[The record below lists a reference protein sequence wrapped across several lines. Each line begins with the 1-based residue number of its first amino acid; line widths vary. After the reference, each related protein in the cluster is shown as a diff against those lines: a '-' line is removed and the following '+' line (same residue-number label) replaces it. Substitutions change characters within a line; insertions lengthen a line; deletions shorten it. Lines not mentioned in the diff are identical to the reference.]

1 MKTTV
6 KESCIVRP
14 AEDTPKQRLWLS
26 NLDQLFVNFP
36 HVSLLHPYNPDG
48 SHNFFDARVMKQSL
62 AKTLVAFFPVA
73 GRLAQDETGRFEIDC
88 SGQGVL
94 FAEAEIDASM
104 SELGDFSSPQLLRQ
118 FFPEIDYS
126 RGVSSLPLLLIQVTR
141 FRCGG
146 VCLGVAGHHTLSDGG
161 GLGTFVITWCNLARG
176 FPADKNP
183 TPFLDRTI
191 LRSRTPP
198 SPLFQHT
205 GYESSPAALP
215 PLFLTPTEILDIR
228 IQQIKQLKGKAI
240 SYSTYEVMAAHIWR
254 CVTVARRLADQRKPI
269 TLHISVDGRQRF
281 NPPLPPGYFGNCVF
295 HAKAVASPAE
305 LASESLEKTAERI
318 RRAIGRIDDGYMRSV
333 IDYLDRPGDETSKF
347 RIPGNTGSPDL
358 KIISWTRMSFLPK
371 DFGWGDPMFTR
382 SANPWEGKCHI
393 LPRSGDDDENVPLAV
408 CLEPDAMERFKGLF
422 TSFTLPPQWRL
433 SPL

>member
-1 MKTTV
+1 MNVTV
-6 KESCIVRP
+6 KETWIVRP
-14 AEDTPKQRLWLS
+14 AGETPNRRFWLS
-26 NLDQLFVNFP
+26 NMDQMYVKIGHIPF
-36 HVSLLHPYNPDG
+36 LLPYKHDG
-48 SHNFFDARVMKQSL
+48 SSNFFDVGVMKDSL
-62 AKTLVAFFPVA
+62 AKTLSTFFPVA
-73 GRLAQDETGRFEIDC
+73 GRLAQDETGRYEIDC
-88 SGQGVL
+88 SGQGVF
-94 FAEAEIDASM
+94 FAEAEIDAAISDF
-104 SELGDFSSPQLLRQ
+104 GDFQPTMQLRQ
-118 FFPEIDYS
+118 FFLEADYS
-126 RGVSSLPLLLIQVTR
+126 LGISSSPLLLIQVTR

-205 GYESSPAALP
+205 EYESSPAALP
-215 PLFLTPTEILDIR
+215 PLFLTPTEILDIP

-254 CVTVARRLADQRKPI
+254 CVTIARRLADQRKPI

-305 LASESLEKTAERI
+305 LASESLEQTAERI
-318 RRAIGRIDDGYMRSV
+318 RRAIRRIDDGYMRSV
-333 IDYLDRPGDETSKF
+333 IDHLDRPGDETSKF

-393 LPRSGDDDENVPLAV
+393 LPKVGDDDDSLPLAV

-422 TSFTLPPQWRL
+422 TSFALPPQWRL